1 MKPAGVRSS
10 IYINFFSGNHDKDPK
25 FEVDDQVRIWKFKN
39 VFEKCYIS
47 NWSFLKNVTF
57 QIDLKRFLWLIK
69 LKYCSGDKIENL
81 NCEKIVGTYYEN
93 DMQK

>member
-47 NWSFLKNVTF
+47 NWSEEVFVINK
-57 QIDLKRFLWLIK
+57 IK
-69 LKYCSGDKIENL
+69 ILFRGQNRKP
-81 NCEKIVGTYYEN
+81 
-93 DMQK
+93 

>member
-47 NWSFLKNVTF
+47 N
-57 QIDLKRFLWLIK
+57 LKRFLWLIK